1 MSKHFIRKVYQT
13 TEHRDLPKRKEYRDS
28 AIKPQYKSRFWLQI

>member
-13 TEHRDLPKRKEYRDS
+13 TEHRN
-28 AIKPQYKSRFWLQI
+28 